1 MKFEHPMA
9 HTLTAKNNQEI
20 VARRFNR
27 VFKAFLIGFSA
38 FFLFQGLFCEKLEAG
53 ENGGNPA
60 AGARVLLY
68 HRFGPKVADS
78 MTVTTPVFKSHLD
91 YLKANGY
98 TVTPLRTL
106 VNAFLR
112 KGPALPPKSVALV
125 VDDGH
130 ITVYKEM
137 LPLIKKYNYPV
148 TLFIY
153 PSAISNASYAMTW
166 DQLRELKRTGLFDIQ
181 SHGYWHPNFKIEKK
195 RLNPSEYEKFVDGQ
209 LTKSR
214 KTLEKKIGGPVDII
228 GWPFGI
234 FDDYLISRAVK
245 AGYVAGFSIE
255 AHPVRSSDGVMKLP
269 RYLLTNANKGKDFE
283 WIFRNTDTP

>member
-1 MKFEHPMA
+1 MKYEYLMPNVSQNRLVGERLNDGPRRTFHLFSLTSFLCILLLLSA
-9 HTLTAKNNQEI
+9 FIFTAKAQT
-20 VARRFNR
+20 A
-27 VFKAFLIGFSA
+27 
-38 FFLFQGLFCEKLEAG
+38 
-53 ENGGNPA
+53 ENSGNPA
-60 AGARVLLY
+60 NGSRVLLY

-78 MTVTTPVFKSHLD
+78 MTVTTPVFASHLEFLKSH
-91 YLKANGY
+91 GY
-98 TVTPLRTL
+98 TVVPLRRI
-106 VNAFLR
+106 VDAFLR
-112 KGPALPPKSVALV
+112 KGPALPPKSVAIV

-130 ITVYKEM
+130 ITVYTEM
-137 LPLIKKYNYPV
+137 LPLVKKANIPV

-166 DQLRELKRTGLFDIQ
+166 DQLRELKKTGLFDMQ

-195 RLNPSEYEKFVDGQ
+195 RLSPADYEKFVDTQ
-209 LTKSR
+209 LSKTR
-214 KTLEKKIGGPVDII
+214 KTLEKKLGGTVDII

-255 AHPVRSSDGVMKLP
+255 AHPVNSSDEVMKLP

-283 WIFRNTDTP
+283 WIFKK